1 MKWGIWSFNE
11 GLRKSEEEKFER
23 RKDLTDVHLRAVTEY
38 NPPFTKLKDVD
49 KDELPVGYKVRKA
62 FKKENKKCGF
72 FSHLPLPLNCRKFPK
87 ILWSKRVKN
96 RQKVSKT
103 PFTLLK
109 KCEFGPN
116 PPPPS
121 CPSVSQLVINI

>member
-49 KDELPVGYKVRKA
+49 KDELPVGYKVRNTASKISSFIKFTA
-62 FKKENKKCGF
+62 ESRHNRSRGTDQCDNNIIVDTAYCNVVSFNKIF
-72 FSHLPLPLNCRKFPK
+72 VFH
-87 ILWSKRVKN
+87 
-96 RQKVSKT
+96 
-103 PFTLLK
+103 
-109 KCEFGPN
+109 
-116 PPPPS
+116 
-121 CPSVSQLVINI
+121 